1 MARYTGPSCRQCRR
15 EGQKLFLKGTK
26 CFTEKCPVE
35 RRPYAPGQH
44 GQATARR
51 KKMSEYAKQLRE
63 KQKIKRMYGI
73 SEKQFRNTFER
84 VATQQGITGHNLLA
98 ALETR
103 LDNVIYRMGFAP
115 SRKAARQLIRHR
127 HIEVKQRILDVP
139 SYQVRPGEEVRVKQS
154 SRELVLVQ
162 AAMEQAA
169 RGASLSWIAV
179 DKDTFSGRV
188 LEKPAR
194 TSIPL
199 AAQEQL
205 VVELYSK

>member
-1 MARYTGPSCRQCRR
+1 
-15 EGQKLFLKGTK
+15 
-26 CFTEKCPVE
+26 VE

-51 KKMSEYAKQLRE
+51 KKMSEFAKQLRE
-63 KQKIKRMYGI
+63 KQKIKRIYGI

-84 VATQQGITGHNLLA
+84 VATQAGITGHNLLA

-103 LDNVIYRMGFAP
+103 LDNVVYRMGFAP

-127 HIEVKQRILDVP
+127 HIEVKGRLLDIP

-154 SRELVLVQ
+154 SRELVLVMS
-162 AAMEQAA
+162 AMEQAS
-169 RGASLSWIAV
+169 RGGSLSWIAV
-179 DKDTFSGRV
+179 DKESFSGRV
-188 LEKPAR
+188 LEKPQR

>member
-51 KKMSEYAKQLRE
+51 KKLSEYAKQLRE

-73 SEKQFRNTFER
+73 SEKQFRNTFDR
-84 VATQQGITGHNLLA
+84 VASAPGITGHNLLA

-154 SRELVLVQ
+154 SRELALVM
-162 AAMEQAA
+162 AALEQSG
-169 RGASLSWIAV
+169 RGASLSWIAI
-179 DKDTFSGRV
+179 DKESFSGRV

-194 TSIPL
+194 TSIPM
-199 AAQEQL
+199 AANEQL

>member
-1 MARYTGPSCRQCRR
+1 
-15 EGQKLFLKGTK
+15 
-26 CFTEKCPVE
+26 
-35 RRPYAPGQH
+35 
-44 GQATARR
+44 
-51 KKMSEYAKQLRE
+51 MSEFAKQLRE
-63 KQKIKRMYGI
+63 KQKIKRIYGI

-84 VATQQGITGHNLLA
+84 VAAQAGIAGHNLLA

-103 LDNVIYRMGFAP
+103 LDNVVYRMGFAP

-127 HIEVKQRILDVP
+127 HIEVKGRLLDIP

-154 SRELVLVQ
+154 SRELVLVMS
-162 AAMEQAA
+162 AMEQAS
-169 RGASLSWIAV
+169 RGGSLSWIAV
-179 DKDTFSGRV
+179 DKESFSGRV
-188 LEKPAR
+188 LEKPQR

>member
-15 EGQKLFLKGTK
+15 EGAKLFLKGTK

-51 KKMSEYAKQLRE
+51 KKMSEFAKQLRE
-63 KQKIKRMYGI
+63 KQKIKRIYGI

-84 VATQQGITGHNLLA
+84 VATQAGITGHNLLA

-103 LDNVIYRMGFAP
+103 LDNVVYRMGFAP

-127 HIEVKQRILDVP
+127 HIEVKGRLLDIP

-154 SRELVLVQ
+154 SRELVLVMS
-162 AAMEQAA
+162 AMEQAA

-179 DKDTFSGRV
+179 DKESFSGRV
-188 LEKPAR
+188 LEKPQR
-194 TSIPL
+194 QSIPL

>member
-1 MARYTGPSCRQCRR
+1 
-15 EGQKLFLKGTK
+15 
-26 CFTEKCPVE
+26 
-35 RRPYAPGQH
+35 
-44 GQATARR
+44 
-51 KKMSEYAKQLRE
+51 MSEFAKQLRE
-63 KQKIKRMYGI
+63 KQKIKRIYGI

-84 VATQQGITGHNLLA
+84 VASQAGITGHNLLA

-103 LDNVIYRMGFAP
+103 LDNVVYRMGFAP

-127 HIEVKQRILDVP
+127 HIEVKGRLLDIP

-154 SRELVLVQ
+154 SRELVLVMS
-162 AAMEQAA
+162 AMEQASK
-169 RGASLSWIAV
+169 GGSLSWIAV
-179 DKDTFSGRV
+179 DKESFSGRV

>member
-15 EGQKLFLKGTK
+15 EGAKLFLKGTK

-51 KKMSEYAKQLRE
+51 KKMSEFAKQLRE
-63 KQKIKRMYGI
+63 KQKIKRIYGI

-84 VATQQGITGHNLLA
+84 VASQAGITGHNLLA

-103 LDNVIYRMGFAP
+103 LDNVVYRMGFAP

-127 HIEVKQRILDVP
+127 HIEVKGRLLDIP
-139 SYQVRPGEEVRVKQS
+139 SYQVRPGEEVRVKQA
-154 SRELVLVQ
+154 SRELVLVLS
-162 AAMEQAA
+162 AMEQAA

-188 LEKPAR
+188 LEKPQR
-194 TSIPL
+194 QSIPL